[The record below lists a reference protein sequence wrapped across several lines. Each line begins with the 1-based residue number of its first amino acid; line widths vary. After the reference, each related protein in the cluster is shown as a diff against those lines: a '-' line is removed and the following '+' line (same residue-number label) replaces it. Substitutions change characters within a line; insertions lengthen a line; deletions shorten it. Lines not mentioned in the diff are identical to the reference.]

1 LEQIMEPISTAL
13 AGIALVQQSVEFI
26 KKNIN
31 TVQDIGQ
38 IFDMVDNA
46 LNGQQQI
53 NKERW
58 GNKSMMGQTKS
69 AAHAVIDAKLANEQ
83 IEEMK
88 NLIDMRFG
96 FGTWQEILKLRADRI
111 REEAEEE
118 KRLLREKRKRKAQ
131 IIETLQYIGIAGGGI
146 ITVML
151 FTFMIVAMF
160 R

>member
-1 LEQIMEPISTAL
+1 MEPVSTAL

-31 TVQDIGQ
+31 TAQDISQ

-58 GNKSMMGQTKS
+58 GNKTLIGSHKS

-111 REEAEEE
+111 REEAEED
-118 KRLLREKRKRKAQ
+118 KRLQKEKRKRKADL
-131 IIETLQYIGIAGGGI
+131 IETMQIIGIAGGGVLAVFLI
-146 ITVML
+146 C
-151 FTFMIVAMF
+151 FTLLTIWA

>member
-1 LEQIMEPISTAL
+1 MEPVSTAL

-31 TVQDIGQ
+31 TAQDISQ

-58 GNKSMMGQTKS
+58 GNKSLVGSHKS

-88 NLIDMRFG
+88 NLIDYRFG
-96 FGTWQEILKLRADRI
+96 FGTWGEILKLRADRI
-111 REEAEEE
+111 REEREEE
-118 KRLLREKRKRKAQ
+118 ERVRAQKRVQRKQTMA
-131 IIETLQYIGIAGGGI
+131 TLQIMGIAGGAI
-146 ITVML
+146 VTTFL
-151 FTFMIVAMF
+151 FTFMIIELWL

>member
-1 LEQIMEPISTAL
+1 MEPVSTAL

-31 TVQDIGQ
+31 TAQDISQ

-58 GNKSMMGQTKS
+58 GNKTLIGSHKS

-111 REEAEEE
+111 REEAEED
-118 KRLLREKRKRKAQ
+118 KRLQREKRKRKADL
-131 IIETLQYIGIAGGGI
+131 IETMQIIGIAGGG
-146 ITVML
+146 VL
-151 FTFMIVAMF
+151 AVFLVCFTILSIWV

>member
-1 LEQIMEPISTAL
+1 MEPVSTAL

-31 TVQDIGQ
+31 TAQDISQ

-58 GNKSMMGQTKS
+58 GNKTLIGSHKS
-69 AAHAVIDAKLANEQ
+69 AAHAVIDAKLAAEQ

-88 NLIDMRFG
+88 NLIDYRFG

-111 REEAEEE
+111 REEAEED
-118 KRLLREKRKRKAQ
+118 KRLQREKRKRKADLVETMQ
-131 IIETLQYIGIAGGGI
+131 IIGIAGGG
-146 ITVML
+146 VL
-151 FTFMIVAMF
+151 AVFLVCFTILSIWV

>member
-1 LEQIMEPISTAL
+1 MEPVSTAL

-31 TVQDIGQ
+31 TAQDISQ

>member
-1 LEQIMEPISTAL
+1 MEPVSTAL
-13 AGIALVQQSVEFI
+13 AGIALVQQSVEFV

-31 TVQDIGQ
+31 TAQDISQ

-58 GNKSMMGQTKS
+58 GNKTLIGSHKS
-69 AAHAVIDAKLANEQ
+69 AAHAVIDAKLAAEQ

-88 NLIDMRFG
+88 NLIDYRFG

-111 REEAEEE
+111 REEAEED
-118 KRLLREKRKRKAQ
+118 KRLQREKRKQKADL
-131 IIETLQYIGIAGGGI
+131 IETMQIIGIAGGG
-146 ITVML
+146 VL
-151 FTFMIVAMF
+151 AVFLVCFTILSIWV

>member
-1 LEQIMEPISTAL
+1 MEPVSTAL

-31 TVQDIGQ
+31 NAQDISQ

-58 GNKSMMGQTKS
+58 GNKTLIGSHKS

-96 FGTWQEILKLRADRI
+96 FGTWQEILKLRADRL
-111 REEAEEE
+111 REEAEDE
-118 KRLLREKRKRKAQ
+118 KRLQREKRKRKADL
-131 IIETLQYIGIAGGGI
+131 IETMQIIGIAGGGVLAVFLI
-146 ITVML
+146 C
-151 FTFMIVAMF
+151 FTLLTIWV

>member
-1 LEQIMEPISTAL
+1 MEPISTAM

-26 KKNIN
+26 KRNIN

-111 REEAEEE
+111 REEAEED
-118 KRLLREKRKRKAQ
+118 KRLRQEKRKRRADL
-131 IIETLQYIGIAGGGI
+131 IETMQIIGIAGGGVLAVFLI
-146 ITVML
+146 C
-151 FTFMIVAMF
+151 FTILSIWV

>member
-1 LEQIMEPISTAL
+1 MEPVSTAL

-31 TVQDIGQ
+31 TAQDISQ

-58 GNKSMMGQTKS
+58 GNKTLIGSHKS

-111 REEAEEE
+111 REEAEED
-118 KRLLREKRKRKAQ
+118 KRLQKEKRKRKADL
-131 IIETLQYIGIAGGGI
+131 IETMQIIGIAGGGVLAVFLI
-146 ITVML
+146 C
-151 FTFMIVAMF
+151 FTLLRIWV

>member
-1 LEQIMEPISTAL
+1 MEPVSTAL

-31 TVQDIGQ
+31 TAQDISQ
-38 IFDMVDNA
+38 IFDIVYNA

-53 NKERW
+53 QKERW
-58 GNKSMMGQTKS
+58 GNKTLIGSHKS
-69 AAHAVIDAKLANEQ
+69 AAHAVIDAKLAAEQ

-88 NLIDMRFG
+88 NLIDYRFG

-111 REEAEEE
+111 REEAEED
-118 KRLLREKRKRKAQ
+118 KRLQREKRKRKADLVETMQ
-131 IIETLQYIGIAGGGI
+131 IIGIAGGGVLAVFLI
-146 ITVML
+146 C
-151 FTFMIVAMF
+151 FTLLTIWV

>member
-1 LEQIMEPISTAL
+1 MEPVSTAL
-13 AGIALVQQSVEFI
+13 AGIALVQQSVEFV

-31 TVQDIGQ
+31 TAQDISQ

-58 GNKSMMGQTKS
+58 GNKTLIGSHKS
-69 AAHAVIDAKLANEQ
+69 AAHAVIDAKLAAEQ

-88 NLIDMRFG
+88 NLIDYRFG

-111 REEAEEE
+111 REEAEED
-118 KRLLREKRKRKAQ
+118 KRLQREKRKQKADL
-131 IIETLQYIGIAGGGI
+131 IETMQIIGIAGGGVLAVFLI
-146 ITVML
+146 C
-151 FTFMIVAMF
+151 FTLLTIWV

>member
-1 LEQIMEPISTAL
+1 MEPVSTAL

-31 TVQDIGQ
+31 TAQDISQ

-46 LNGQQQI
+46 LNGQQQF

-58 GNKSMMGQTKS
+58 GNKTLIGSHKS

-111 REEAEEE
+111 REEAEED
-118 KRLLREKRKRKAQ
+118 KRLQREKRKRKADLVETMQ
-131 IIETLQYIGIAGGGI
+131 IIGIAGGGVLAVFLI
-146 ITVML
+146 C
-151 FTFMIVAMF
+151 FTLLTIWV

>member
-1 LEQIMEPISTAL
+1 MEPISTAM

-26 KKNIN
+26 KRNIN

-46 LNGQQQI
+46 LDGQQQI

-58 GNKSMMGQTKS
+58 GNKSMIGQHKS

-96 FGTWQEILKLRADRI
+96 FGTWGEILKLRADRI

-118 KRLLREKRKRKAQ
+118 KRLAIQRRKRRAKN
-131 IIETLQYIGIAGGGI
+131 IETLQYVSIAGGGI
-146 ITVML
+146 LGVLL
-151 FTFMIVAMF
+151 FTFMIVAMMTK
-160 R
+160 

>member
-1 LEQIMEPISTAL
+1 MEPVSTAL

-26 KKNIN
+26 KRNIN
-31 TVQDIGQ
+31 TVQDIRQ

-46 LNGQQQI
+46 LDGQQQI
-53 NKERW
+53 NKDRW
-58 GNKSMMGQTKS
+58 GNKNMIGQHKS

-111 REEAEEE
+111 REEQE
-118 KRLLREKRKRKAQ
+118 
-131 IIETLQYIGIAGGGI
+131 
-146 ITVML
+146 
-151 FTFMIVAMF
+151 
-160 R
+160 

>member
-1 LEQIMEPISTAL
+1 MEPVSTAL

-31 TVQDIGQ
+31 TAQDISQ

-58 GNKSMMGQTKS
+58 GNKTLIGSHKS
-69 AAHAVIDAKLANEQ
+69 AAHAVIDAKLAAEQ

-88 NLIDMRFG
+88 NLIDYRFG

-111 REEAEEE
+111 REEAEED
-118 KRLLREKRKRKAQ
+118 KRLQREKRKRNQ
-131 IIETLQYIGIAGGGI
+131 RVGGGC
-146 ITVML
+146 
-151 FTFMIVAMF
+151 FKQ
-160 R
+160 

>member
-1 LEQIMEPISTAL
+1 MEPVSTAL

-31 TVQDIGQ
+31 TAQDISQ

-58 GNKSMMGQTKS
+58 GNKTLIGSHKS

-111 REEAEEE
+111 REEAEED
-118 KRLLREKRKRKAQ
+118 KRQQREKRKRKADLVETMQ
-131 IIETLQYIGIAGGGI
+131 IIGIAGGGVLAVFLI
-146 ITVML
+146 C
-151 FTFMIVAMF
+151 FTLLTIWV

>member
-1 LEQIMEPISTAL
+1 MEPVSTAL

-31 TVQDIGQ
+31 TVQDIRQ

-46 LNGQQQI
+46 LDGQQQI

-58 GNKSMMGQTKS
+58 GNKTLIGSHKS

-88 NLIDMRFG
+88 NMIDMRFG

-111 REEAEEE
+111 REEQEEE
-118 KRLLREKRKRKAQ
+118 KRLARERRKKKAEIMETMQ
-131 IIETLQYIGIAGGGI
+131 IIAIAGGGVLVVFAI
-146 ITVML
+146 CFAVLSIWL
-151 FTFMIVAMF
+151 

>member
-1 LEQIMEPISTAL
+1 MEPVSTAL

-31 TVQDIGQ
+31 TAQDISQ

-58 GNKSMMGQTKS
+58 GNKTLIGSHKS
-69 AAHAVIDAKLANEQ
+69 AAHAVIDAKLAAEQ

-88 NLIDMRFG
+88 NLIDYRFG

-111 REEAEEE
+111 REEAEED
-118 KRLLREKRKRKAQ
+118 KRLQREKRKQKADL
-131 IIETLQYIGIAGGGI
+131 IETMQIIGIAGGG
-146 ITVML
+146 VL
-151 FTFMIVAMF
+151 AVFLVCFTILSIWV

>member
-1 LEQIMEPISTAL
+1 MEPVSTAL

-31 TVQDIGQ
+31 TAQDISQ

-58 GNKSMMGQTKS
+58 GNKTLIGSHKS

-111 REEAEEE
+111 REEAEED
-118 KRLLREKRKRKAQ
+118 KRLQREKRKRKADLVETMQ
-131 IIETLQYIGIAGGGI
+131 IIGIAAVSY
-146 ITVML
+146 THL
-151 FTFMIVAMF
+151 RAHET
-160 R
+160 

>member
-1 LEQIMEPISTAL
+1 MEPVSTAL
-13 AGIALVQQSVEFI
+13 AGLALVQQSVEFI

-31 TVQDIGQ
+31 TAQDISE

-58 GNKSMMGQTKS
+58 GNKTLIGSHKS
-69 AAHAVIDAKLANEQ
+69 AAHAVIDAKLAAEQ

-88 NLIDMRFG
+88 NLIDYRFG

-111 REEAEEE
+111 REEAEED
-118 KRLLREKRKRKAQ
+118 KRLQREKRKKKADL
-131 IIETLQYIGIAGGGI
+131 IETMQIIGIAGGGVLAVFLVCFI
-146 ITVML
+146 ILSIWV
-151 FTFMIVAMF
+151 

>member
-1 LEQIMEPISTAL
+1 MEPVSTAL
-13 AGIALVQQSVEFI
+13 AGIALVQQSVEFV

-31 TVQDIGQ
+31 TAQDISQ

-58 GNKSMMGQTKS
+58 GNKTLIGSHKS

-111 REEAEEE
+111 REEAEED
-118 KRLLREKRKRKAQ
+118 KRLQKEKRKRKADL
-131 IIETLQYIGIAGGGI
+131 IETMQIIGIAGGGVLAVFLI
-146 ITVML
+146 C
-151 FTFMIVAMF
+151 FTLLTIWV

>member
-1 LEQIMEPISTAL
+1 MEPVSTAL

-31 TVQDIGQ
+31 TAQDISQ

-58 GNKSMMGQTKS
+58 GNRTLIGSHKS

-111 REEAEEE
+111 REEAEED
-118 KRLLREKRKRKAQ
+118 KRLQKEKRKRKADL
-131 IIETLQYIGIAGGGI
+131 IETMQIIGIAGGGVLAVFLI
-146 ITVML
+146 C
-151 FTFMIVAMF
+151 FTLLTIWV

>member
-1 LEQIMEPISTAL
+1 MEPVSTAL

-31 TVQDIGQ
+31 TAQDISQ

-58 GNKSMMGQTKS
+58 GNKTLIGSHKS

-96 FGTWQEILKLRADRI
+96 FGTWQEILKLRADRL
-111 REEAEEE
+111 REEAEDE
-118 KRLLREKRKRKAQ
+118 KRLQREKRKRKADL
-131 IIETLQYIGIAGGGI
+131 IETMQIIGIAGGGVVAVFLI
-146 ITVML
+146 C
-151 FTFMIVAMF
+151 FTLLTIWV

>member
-1 LEQIMEPISTAL
+1 MEPVSTAL

-31 TVQDIGQ
+31 TAQDISQ

-58 GNKSMMGQTKS
+58 GNKSLVGSHKS

-88 NLIDMRFG
+88 NLIDYRFG
-96 FGTWQEILKLRADRI
+96 FGTWGEILKLRADRI
-111 REEAEEE
+111 REEREEE
-118 KRLLREKRKRKAQ
+118 ERARAQKRVQRKQTMA
-131 IIETLQYIGIAGGGI
+131 TLQIMAIAGGAI
-146 ITVML
+146 ITTFL
-151 FTFMIVAMF
+151 FTFMIIELWL

>member
-1 LEQIMEPISTAL
+1 MEPVSTAL

-31 TVQDIGQ
+31 TVQDIRQ

-46 LNGQQQI
+46 LDGQQQI

-58 GNKSMMGQTKS
+58 GNKTLIGSHKS

-88 NLIDMRFG
+88 NMIDMRFG

-111 REEAEEE
+111 REEQEEE
-118 KRLLREKRKRKAQ
+118 KRLARERRRRKKDIVESMQ
-131 IIETLQYIGIAGGGI
+131 IIGIAAGGVI
-146 ITVML
+146 LVLTVCFVL
-151 FTFMIVAMF
+151 LSIWV

>member
-1 LEQIMEPISTAL
+1 MEPVSTAL

-31 TVQDIGQ
+31 TAQDISQ
-38 IFDMVDNA
+38 ILDMVDNA

-58 GNKSMMGQTKS
+58 GNKTLIGSHKS

-111 REEAEEE
+111 REEAEED
-118 KRLLREKRKRKAQ
+118 KRLQKEKRKRKADL
-131 IIETLQYIGIAGGGI
+131 IETMQIIGIAGGGVLAVFLI
-146 ITVML
+146 C
-151 FTFMIVAMF
+151 FTLLTIWV

>member
-1 LEQIMEPISTAL
+1 MEPVSTAL

-31 TVQDIGQ
+31 TAQDISE

-58 GNKSMMGQTKS
+58 GNKTLIGSHKS
-69 AAHAVIDAKLANEQ
+69 AAHAVIDAKLAAEQ

-88 NLIDMRFG
+88 NLIDYRFG

-111 REEAEEE
+111 REEAEED
-118 KRLLREKRKRKAQ
+118 KRLQREKRKRKADL
-131 IIETLQYIGIAGGGI
+131 IETMQIIGIAGGGVLAVFLVCFI
-146 ITVML
+146 ILSIWV
-151 FTFMIVAMF
+151 

>member
-1 LEQIMEPISTAL
+1 MEPVSTAL

-31 TVQDIGQ
+31 TAQDISQ

-53 NKERW
+53 NKDRW
-58 GNKSMMGQTKS
+58 GNKSMIGQHKS

-88 NLIDMRFG
+88 NLIDYRFG

-111 REEAEEE
+111 REEREEE
-118 KRLLREKRKRKAQ
+118 ERVRAQKRVQRKQTMA
-131 IIETLQYIGIAGGGI
+131 TLQIMAIAGGAI
-146 ITVML
+146 VTTFL
-151 FTFMIVAMF
+151 FTFMIIELWL

>member
-1 LEQIMEPISTAL
+1 MEPVSTAL

-31 TVQDIGQ
+31 TAQDISQ

-58 GNKSMMGQTKS
+58 GNKTLIGSHKS
-69 AAHAVIDAKLANEQ
+69 AAHAVIDAKLAAEQ

-88 NLIDMRFG
+88 NLIDYRFG

-111 REEAEEE
+111 REEAEED
-118 KRLLREKRKRKAQ
+118 KRLQREKRKKKADL
-131 IIETLQYIGIAGGGI
+131 IETMQIIGIAGGG
-146 ITVML
+146 VL
-151 FTFMIVAMF
+151 AVFLVCFTILSIWV

>member
-1 LEQIMEPISTAL
+1 MEPVSTAL

-31 TVQDIGQ
+31 TAQDISQ

-111 REEAEEE
+111 REEAEED
-118 KRLLREKRKRKAQ
+118 KRLRQEKRKRRADL
-131 IIETLQYIGIAGGGI
+131 IETMQIIGIAGGGVLAVFLI
-146 ITVML
+146 C
-151 FTFMIVAMF
+151 FTILSIWV

>member
-1 LEQIMEPISTAL
+1 MEPVSTAL

-31 TVQDIGQ
+31 TAQDISQ

-58 GNKSMMGQTKS
+58 GNKTLIGSHKS

-96 FGTWQEILKLRADRI
+96 FGTWQEILKLRADRL
-111 REEAEEE
+111 REEAEDE
-118 KRLLREKRKRKAQ
+118 KRLQREKRKRKADL
-131 IIETLQYIGIAGGGI
+131 IETMQIIGIAGGGVLAVFLI
-146 ITVML
+146 C
-151 FTFMIVAMF
+151 FTLLTIWV

>member
-1 LEQIMEPISTAL
+1 MEPVSTAL

-31 TVQDIGQ
+31 TAQDISQ

-58 GNKSMMGQTKS
+58 GNKTLIGSHKS
-69 AAHAVIDAKLANEQ
+69 AAHAVIDAKLAAEQ

-88 NLIDMRFG
+88 NLIDYRFG

-111 REEAEEE
+111 REEAEED
-118 KRLLREKRKRKAQ
+118 KRLQREKRKQKADL
-131 IIETLQYIGIAGGGI
+131 IETMQIIGIAGGGVLAVFLI
-146 ITVML
+146 C
-151 FTFMIVAMF
+151 FTILSIWV

>member
-1 LEQIMEPISTAL
+1 MEPVSTAL
-13 AGIALVQQSVEFI
+13 AGIALVQQSVEFV

-31 TVQDIGQ
+31 TAQDISQ

-58 GNKSMMGQTKS
+58 GNKTLIGSHKS
-69 AAHAVIDAKLANEQ
+69 AAHAVIDAKLAAEQ

-88 NLIDMRFG
+88 NLIDYRFG

-111 REEAEEE
+111 REEAEED
-118 KRLLREKRKRKAQ
+118 KRLQREKRKRKADLVETMQ
-131 IIETLQYIGIAGGGI
+131 IIGIAGGG
-146 ITVML
+146 VL
-151 FTFMIVAMF
+151 AVFLVCFTILSIWV

>member
-1 LEQIMEPISTAL
+1 MEPVSTAL

-31 TVQDIGQ
+31 TAQDISQ

-58 GNKSMMGQTKS
+58 GNKTLIGSHKS

-96 FGTWQEILKLRADRI
+96 FGTRQEILKLRADRI
-111 REEAEEE
+111 REEAEED
-118 KRLLREKRKRKAQ
+118 KRLQKEKRKRKADL
-131 IIETLQYIGIAGGGI
+131 IETMQIIGIAGGGVLAVFLI
-146 ITVML
+146 C
-151 FTFMIVAMF
+151 FTLLTIWV